1 MEEIRLPAS
10 ELPPLRANDADTP
23 ALAHASADSDDPPT
37 NDEGPVAPVS
47 PEEKEERRR
56 LVRKIMRY
64 RSLFSAELTDLDLE
78 RLGDRGLDELRDLAR
93 DVEFLVSTRRSAK
106 AVRGMFLGGM
116 TVLEAGGPFV
126 GLQLQGLTNV
136 CAHQEELLQTVDEAA
151 VKYESLIE
159 VDPVARIA
167 IHVAQLCLALDGH
180 NRARAAVAAADLPGP
195 SESADAWVGACP
207 KAQPEPAPPEPA
219 QQPGLNKTAGEFA
232 DL

>member
-1 MEEIRLPAS
+1 MEEIRLPTS
-10 ELPPLRANDADTP
+10 ELPPLRANDGAAYDGGAANADDG
-23 ALAHASADSDDPPT
+23 AAVDDPPT

-167 IHVAQLCLALDGH
+167 VHVAQLCLALDGH

-195 SESADAWVGACP
+195 SGVGACP

>member
-1 MEEIRLPAS
+1 MEEIRLPDS
-10 ELPPLRANDADTP
+10 DLPPLRANDGADYVDAP
-23 ALAHASADSDDPPT
+23 AVAHAAGQQADDDPPASE
-37 NDEGPVAPVS
+37 DPVVPVS

-78 RLGDRGLDELRDLAR
+78 RLGQRGLDELRDLAR

-136 CAHQEELLQTVDEAA
+136 CAQQEELLQTVDEAA

-167 IHVAQLCLALDGH
+167 ITVAQLCLALDGH
-180 NRARAAVAAADLPGP
+180 NRARAAVAAAP
-195 SESADAWVGACP
+195 V
-207 KAQPEPAPPEPA
+207 AQPEPAAPAANQPA
-219 QQPGLNKTAGEFA
+219 QQTEILTAAKEFA